1 MLIQAKIFTNFS
13 YYVILIS
20 SNQKGESKMLEKI
33 IAFFMSIISFLA
45 SLFGIEVFDTDLHK
59 YENLSYGT
67 HERQVLDLYF
77 PEDTDGEI
85 GLVLSIHGGA
95 WIGGDKSAYTD
106 MAKSL
111 AKEQGIA
118 AATIN
123 YRYLSEETTMFDI
136 LDDIEAA
143 VKCIKE
149 TALEQGVNIN
159 AMITTGHSAGAHLA
173 MLYAYARNDVSAI
186 RAAAVVDYAGPTDML
201 DENFFINNDLGTA
214 NVEMLI
220 SWATGEKI
228 TQAAIADFEQQ
239 LKEISPL
246 YYVNENT
253 VPTIINHGSKDTTVP
268 YSNAVSLAEA
278 FKNAGAEYIFN
289 TYPNSGHGLG
299 EDKEINQTAE
309 NQFREYIN
317 KYLK

>member
-1 MLIQAKIFTNFS
+1 
-13 YYVILIS
+13 
-20 SNQKGESKMLEKI
+20 MLEKI

-186 RAAAVVDYAGPTDML
+186 RAAAVVDYAGPTDLL
-201 DENFFINNDLGTA
+201 DYNFFVDNDLG
-214 NVEMLI
+214 VEAVETLL
-220 SWATGEKI
+220 SWSTGKKV
-228 TQAAIADFEQQ
+228 TRDNYLSFEEE
-239 LKEISPL
+239 LKAVSPL
-246 YYVNENT
+246 YYVNKNT
-253 VPTIINHGSKDTTVP
+253 VPTIINHGQKDTTVP
-268 YSNAVSLAEA
+268 YSNAVSLVEA
-278 FKNAGAEYIFN
+278 FDNAGAEYIFN
-289 TYPNSGHGLG
+289 PFPNSGHGLS
-299 EDKEINQTAE
+299 EDTATNQTAE
-309 NQFREYIN
+309 NQFREYID

>member
-1 MLIQAKIFTNFS
+1 
-13 YYVILIS
+13 
-20 SNQKGESKMLEKI
+20 MLEKI

-45 SLFGIEVFDTDLHK
+45 GLFGVEAFNDNLHK

-77 PEDTDGEI
+77 PKDTDGEI

-95 WIGGDKSAYTD
+95 WVAGDKSSYTN
-106 MAKSL
+106 MSKSL
-111 AKEQGIA
+111 AEEQGIA

-123 YRYLSEETTMFDI
+123 YRYLSETTAMSDI

-149 TALEQGVNIN
+149 TALAQGVNIN
-159 AMITTGHSAGAHLA
+159 AMITTGHSAGAHLS

-186 RAAAVVDYAGPTDML
+186 PVAAVVDYAGPTDML
-201 DENFFINNDLGTA
+201 DENFFINNDLGVE
-214 NVEMLI
+214 NIEMLL
-220 SWATGEKI
+220 SWSIGEKV
-228 TQAAIADFEQQ
+228 TKDNCMSF
-239 LKEISPL
+239 KEELEAVSPL
-246 YYVNENT
+246 YYVNSST

-268 YSNAVSLAEA
+268 YSNAEALAQA
-278 FKNAGAEYIFN
+278 FENAGAEYIFN
-289 TYPNSGHGLG
+289 TYPNSGHGLSDD
-299 EDKEINQTAE
+299 EEINKTAE